1 MIRRGAGCPCSCI
14 QTASTGRTPSGP
26 RTSTRI
32 SNFWP
37 NELGFPG
44 RTSVLTAASRSCSLE
59 HLIVQPC
66 DPEESFKQPG
76 VMSADRML
84 GIQHVVEQFG
94 ILDDDVFTGNAPPQQ
109 QLVVRG
115 ASPAGVAFYAA
126 PIAVPIEM
134 VKEGWRERPRL
145 GAAHASRAP
154 EEVPDCGGF
163 APSSAIARNA
173 GKTSSRSSRAGGHSG
188 AGGLTPGR
196 PRFKMAES

>member
-1 MIRRGAGCPCSCI
+1 
-14 QTASTGRTPSGP
+14 
-26 RTSTRI
+26 
-32 SNFWP
+32 
-37 NELGFPG
+37 
-44 RTSVLTAASRSCSLE
+44 
-59 HLIVQPC
+59 
-66 DPEESFKQPG
+66 
-76 VMSADRML
+76 MSADRML

-109 QLVVRG
+109 QLAVRG